1 MRNKSIEKL
10 ARKGGYFTV
19 EEAKEVLNVKP
30 DTFKKIIFRLE
41 QSGRI
46 ERVKKGK
53 YIIIPLGSEKGSHTL
68 QEFVIASKLADNY
81 AIAYWSALN
90 RYGYT
95 EQIPATVFVQTTDRK
110 KQKTIKALGIEYR
123 FVRVKKE
130 KMFGITTEWIE
141 NEKVNITDREKTII
155 DCLDRPDLCGGIVE
169 AAKAVK
175 SREFAAIKI
184 MEYAKRIGSSAVLRR
199 LGYLCDIYGIK
210 TGLEPER
217 TRNYVKLDPAMPL
230 NKKDLNAKWRLY
242 LNVPEN
248 ELRKL
253 E

>member
-1 MRNKSIEKL
+1 MRNKSIDKL
-10 ARKGGYFTV
+10 AEKSNYFTV
-19 EEAKEVLNVKP
+19 EEARELLDVKP
-30 DTFKKIIFRLE
+30 DTLKKILFRLE
-41 QSGRI
+41 KSGRI
-46 ERVKKGK
+46 ERVEKGK
-53 YIIIPLGSEKGSHTL
+53 YIIIPLGSVKGGHTL
-68 QEFVIASKLADNY
+68 QEYVIASKLTKNY
-81 AIAYWSALN
+81 CIAYWSALN

-110 KQKTIKALGIEYR
+110 KQTTAKALGINYR

-130 KMFGITTEWIE
+130 KMFGINTEWIE

-175 SREFAAIKI
+175 SRQYDADKLAD
-184 MEYAKRIGSSAVLRR
+184 YAKRIAGSAVIRR
-199 LGYLCDIYGIK
+199 LGYLSGIYGVE
-210 TGLEPER
+210 TGLCPEK
-217 TRNYVKLDPAMPL
+217 TRNYLKLDPAMPE
-230 NKKDLNAKWRLY
+230 NKKVLNAKWRLY

-248 ELRKL
+248 ELRNI